1 MKLLGDA
8 LVLILCAG
16 AAWAV
21 VRTFADAYHEKHMAR
36 TPGMKQPELDEREE
50 RVAGRL

>member
-8 LVLILCAG
+8 FVLLVCAG

-21 VRTFADAYHEKHMAR
+21 VRTFADAYHEKHKAR
-36 TPGMKQPELDEREE
+36 TPGMKQPELGERE
-50 RVAGRL
+50 RMVAGRP